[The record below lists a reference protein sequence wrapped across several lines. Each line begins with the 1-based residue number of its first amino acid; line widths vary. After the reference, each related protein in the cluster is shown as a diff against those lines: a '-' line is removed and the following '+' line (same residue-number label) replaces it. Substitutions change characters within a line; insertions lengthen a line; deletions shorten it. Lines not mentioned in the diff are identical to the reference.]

1 MDNIQLQEIKNR
13 IDMLPLMKERLSKL
27 QGRIRD
33 AEEEVET
40 LLESYNKETMDVERL
55 KDERLS
61 VYILKTVGRYE
72 GKLNK
77 ETDEQL
83 TAKLKYDKAVETVN
97 GLKKQEEELKERVSL
112 LNKEKELFEIELKDR
127 EEKIRNSF
135 SSEAAVLYNKLQA
148 SQDMCSKQLIEIS
161 EAISAA
167 NRALDT
173 LDTAIN
179 HLNSAEG
186 WATYDIWFKS
196 GIVAHMAKYGHI
208 DDAEEAFG
216 RLSSQLHELKNE
228 LDDVNMSENIEF
240 EGVDSA
246 TRTVDFWFDNIFTDL
261 NVRDTI
267 RNDSEQASRLRSRIN
282 GIISKLES
290 NRSQVRGKIK
300 DIESQRTELIMT
312 YSGSNI

>member
-1 MDNIQLQEIKNR
+1 MDNKQLQDIKNR

-27 QGRIRD
+27 QDRVRA
-33 AEEEVET
+33 AEQEVEA
-40 LLESYNKETMDVERL
+40 LLDSYNKESMDVEKL
-55 KDERLS
+55 KSERLS
-61 VYILKTVGRYE
+61 VYILKTIGRYE

-77 ETDEQL
+77 ETEEQL
-83 TAKLKYDKAVETVN
+83 SAKLRYDKALEAVN
-97 GLKKQEEELKERVSL
+97 GLKKQEAELIERVAQ
-112 LNKEKELFEIELKDR
+112 LNREKDMFETELDKR
-127 EEKIRNSF
+127 EEEIRNSF
-135 SSEAAVLYNKLQA
+135 SSEAALLYKQLQA
-148 SQDMCSKQLIEIS
+148 SQDICSKQLIEIN

-173 LDTAIN
+173 LDTAIE

-196 GIVAHMAKYGHI
+196 GIIGHMAKYGHI
-208 DDAEEAFG
+208 DDAGEAFS

-228 LDDVNMSENIEF
+228 LDDVNMSLNVEF

-267 RNDSEQASRLRSRIN
+267 RNDSEQASKLRSKIN
-282 GIISKLES
+282 GIISRLES
-290 NRSQVRGKIK
+290 NRVQVRGKVK
-300 DIESQRTELIMT
+300 DIEKQRTELIMT
-312 YSGSNI
+312 YSR